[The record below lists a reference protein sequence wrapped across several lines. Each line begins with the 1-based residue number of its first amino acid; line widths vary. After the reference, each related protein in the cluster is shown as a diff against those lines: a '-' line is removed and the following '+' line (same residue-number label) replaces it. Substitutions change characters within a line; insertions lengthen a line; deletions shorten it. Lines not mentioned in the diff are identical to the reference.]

1 MIHGLLPIWLL
12 ATDWV
17 IRIVLAVHVIMRR
30 RPVTTSLSWLVV
42 LVFVPVF
49 GLFAYLLVGETRLG
63 RRRWVE
69 HERLSRALERDAVAV
84 WRHNRALDEQPE
96 REWTPIAR
104 LGTAVSGFPP
114 VSAYSGRLSFLN
126 DSEEFLERLA
136 SDIDHAAHHC
146 HVQTYIWTPTGK
158 PAIVAEAL
166 IRAAA
171 RGVACRV
178 LLDAVG
184 CKRLLRSPLAAR
196 MRAAGVQITAAL
208 PVNPLRMFFA
218 RIDLRNHRKI
228 AVIDGRIAYTGSQ
241 NLTDS
246 TFRSTRW
253 RDTGPWIDASVR
265 LEGPAAQALSLVFL
279 RDWLMDS
286 PEPLDD
292 LSVFLPDLPPS
303 PPGEGGA
310 SIVQVVPSGPGATPD
325 VIRQAMLTTIYS
337 ARDEIV
343 MTTPY
348 FVPDDAT
355 RVALQAAATRGVSV
369 TLVMPAVSDAL
380 LVAAAG
386 RSHYLDLLEAGVK
399 IMHYHGGLL
408 HAKTL
413 CIDHRIA
420 LIGSANFDQ
429 RSFFLNF
436 EVSLFIYDDDS
447 ASLLRF
453 LQTDYI
459 TRSTEVLLADWRKR
473 PLWRVFLDNTAQLL
487 GPLL

>member
-1 MIHGLLPIWLL
+1 MSNGVLPIWLL
-12 ATDWV
+12 ATDWI

-30 RPVTTSLSWLVV
+30 RPVTTSLAWLVV
-42 LVFVPVF
+42 LVFVPII
-49 GLFAYLLVGETRLG
+49 GLFLYLLVGETRLG
-63 RRRWVE
+63 RRRWIE
-69 HERLSRALERDAVAV
+69 HERLSKSMERDAVAV
-84 WRHNRALDEQPE
+84 WRHNRALDDQPE
-96 REWTPIAR
+96 REWSSISR

-114 VSAYSGRLSFLN
+114 VAAYSGKLTFIN
-126 DSEEFLERLA
+126 DSDHFLDCLA
-136 SDIDHAAHHC
+136 MDIDNASHHC
-146 HVQTYIWTPTGK
+146 HVLTYIWTPEGK
-158 PAIVAEAL
+158 PATVAEAL
-166 IRAAA
+166 IRAAQ

-178 LLDAVG
+178 LVDTVG
-184 CKRLLRSPLAAR
+184 CKHLLRSPIAAR
-196 MRAAGVQITAAL
+196 MRAAGVKVTPAL
-208 PVNPLRMFFA
+208 PVNPLRMLFA

-228 AVIDGRIAYTGSQ
+228 AVIDGRVAYTGSQ

-246 TFRSTRW
+246 TFRSKKW
-253 RDTGPWIDASVR
+253 RNTGPWIDASVR
-265 LEGPAAQALSLVFL
+265 LEGPAAQALGLVFL

-286 PEPLDD
+286 GEELGDV
-292 LSVFLPDLPPS
+292 SEFLPDLRPPVQNA
-303 PPGEGGA
+303 P
-310 SIVQVVPSGPGATPD
+310 IVQVVPSGPGATPD
-325 VIRQAMLTTIYS
+325 AIRQAMLTTIYS
-337 ARDEIV
+337 AREEIV

-355 RVALQAAATRGVSV
+355 RTALLAAATRGVSV
-369 TLVMPAVSDAL
+369 TLVMPAVSDAV

-386 RSHYLDLLEAGVK
+386 RSHYLDLLESGVR
-399 IMHYHGGLL
+399 ILHYHGGLL

-459 TRSTEVLLADWRKR
+459 SKSTEVLLSDWRNR
-473 PLWRVFLDNTAQLL
+473 PAWRVFLDNSAQLL